1 MTKDLETQRLRAQE
15 LADVLDDYIED
26 DEDGNLFISSDS
38 LLDAL
43 GCCGLTLQEGND
55 AGMAYMDDIILDV
68 EKKNRE

>member
-15 LADVLDDYIED
+15 LADVLGDYIED
-26 DEDGNLFISSDS
+26 DENGNLFISADS

-55 AGMAYMDDIILDV
+55 AGMAYMEDIIFDV
-68 EKKNRE
+68 ERKNKE

>member
-1 MTKDLETQRLRAQE
+1 MSRDLKVQRERAQE

-26 DEDGNLFISSDS
+26 DEDGNLFISPDS

-55 AGMAYMDDIILDV
+55 AGMAWLDSV
-68 EKKNRE
+68 IADAKKAK